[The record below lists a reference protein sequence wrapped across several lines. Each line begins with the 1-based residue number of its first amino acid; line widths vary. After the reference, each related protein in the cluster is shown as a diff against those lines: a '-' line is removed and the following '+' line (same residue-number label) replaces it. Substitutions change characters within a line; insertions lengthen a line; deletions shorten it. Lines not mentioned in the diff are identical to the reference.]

1 MRTTRPPE
9 TPARLMPPP
18 RVTVLMGPTAT
29 GKTERALEW
38 AHRSGAWILSADA
51 LQFYRGADLGTAKP
65 SRAERAALPHYGID
79 VAEPDEPWDVRRY
92 ADYARA
98 VVDAAARAGMPV
110 LVVGGSGL
118 YLSVFHAPPPDPV
131 DIPPAV
137 REEVAAL
144 AAAGGTRAL
153 RERLLS
159 LDPDPP
165 VDLCNPRRLAPAL
178 ERVLATGL
186 PVRELQ
192 RRHAERPCMFA
203 DCEREWFLLDRP
215 NEELADRIERRTRA
229 MLAGGLLAE
238 VRALAARGLRA
249 NPTLASAI
257 GYREGLEVLTGD
269 RGEPTL
275 ATAINAATFRL
286 VRRQRRWFAR
296 RMPDAVAL

>member
-1 MRTTRPPE
+1 MPVP
-9 TPARLMPPP
+9 RL
-18 RVTVLMGPTAT
+18 TVLMGPTAA
-29 GKTERALEW
+29 GKTERALAW
-38 AHRSGAWILSADA
+38 ATREEAWILSADA

-65 SRAERAALPHYGID
+65 TPAERASVPHFGID
-79 VAEPDEPWDVRRY
+79 VAESGQPWDVRRY
-92 ADYARA
+92 ADYARE
-98 VVDAAARAGMPV
+98 VVDEAARAGVPV

-131 DIPPAV
+131 EIPAAV

-159 LDPDPP
+159 LDRDPP
-165 VDLCNPRRLAPAL
+165 VDLHNPRRLAPAL

-192 RRHAERPCMFA
+192 RRHAERPCAFA

-215 NEELADRIERRTRA
+215 DEELVDRIERRTAR
-229 MLAGGLLAE
+229 MLAAGLLAE
-238 VRALAARGLRA
+238 VRALATRGLRA

-257 GYREGLEVLTGD
+257 GYREALEVLDGD
-269 RGEPTL
+269 REEATL
-275 ATAINAATFRL
+275 ETAINQATFRL

-296 RMPDAVAL
+296 RMPAAVAL